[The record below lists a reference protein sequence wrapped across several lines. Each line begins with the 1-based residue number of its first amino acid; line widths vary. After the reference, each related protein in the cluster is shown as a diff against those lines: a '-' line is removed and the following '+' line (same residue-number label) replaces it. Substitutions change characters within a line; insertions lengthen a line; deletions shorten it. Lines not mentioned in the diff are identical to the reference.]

1 MKRLE
6 RSDKIVFKK
15 MVTIYAIGSRG
26 VESAK
31 VENQD
36 IVLVDMGLPD
46 MDGFKFIGSIRRFC
60 AVPIIILTV
69 RTEEAYLAR
78 VQECGSDDYIIKP
91 FGQKDLLTRVRETV
105 GNR

>member
-26 VESAK
+26 VELAK

-46 MDGFKFIGSIRRFC
+46 MDGFKFIGSI
-60 AVPIIILTV
+60 
-69 RTEEAYLAR
+69 
-78 VQECGSDDYIIKP
+78 
-91 FGQKDLLTRVRETV
+91 
-105 GNR
+105 